1 MELKL
6 PFHKNYSPSPQ
17 TTHCRRPPILPE
29 RKMMFRCY
37 CIAALAILAAS
48 SSIAGVSAT
57 GEDVEKSLRGGGASA
72 ENQQHHRVL
81 QEGEVFTFLLADIQY
96 NDGGFTSS
104 GRKLQANPKK
114 PEHTKNV
121 QDVNGNIYS
130 IVEGTGDTTGIAS
143 GELVTLPAE
152 AYLDHKNGNI
162 HLANGKIEKAK
173 KKSNKKRDLQ
183 EDATSSTDE
192 QKRRHLAATWFSSTT
207 TVVAVMVNAI
217 DGSYNGG
224 TAADL
229 YNHVFGMSDLSLKMG
244 YEQCSHGKMTISP
257 GGASY
262 GITNG
267 VITIN
272 VSETVKQADGTTPN
286 DAAIRNAVTAAINAQ
301 YGVTSPDKIANQ

>member
-1 MELKL
+1 ML
-6 PFHKNYSPSPQ
+6 FHS
-17 TTHCRRPPILPE
+17 
-29 RKMMFRCY
+29 Y
-37 CIAALAILAAS
+37 CTAVIAAFAAATLS
-48 SSIAGVSAT
+48 SCIVSVVA
-57 GEDVEKSLRGGGASA
+57 DSDIVENGLRGGGGGASVK
-72 ENQQHHRVL
+72 NQHNHRVL
-81 QEGEVFTFLLADIQY
+81 QLQDEEFTFLIADVQYEDGFASTARNLQGNSNQGNGNQGNGELRPAHKQYIGLQDGTMYEIDGDSEDTHGFQSGTLVEVPPQAFFDHKTKKINLA
-96 NDGGFTSS
+96 GG
-104 GRKLQANPKK
+104 KLVKKNKKK
-114 PEHTKNV
+114 P
-121 QDVNGNIYS
+121 
-130 IVEGTGDTTGIAS
+130 
-143 GELVTLPAE
+143 P
-152 AYLDHKNGNI
+152 
-162 HLANGKIEKAK
+162 
-173 KKSNKKRDLQ
+173 KKRDLQ
-183 EDATSSTDE
+183 ADDSSTEE
-192 QKRRHLAATWFSSTT
+192 QARNLAELRRHLAATNGET

-229 YNHVFGMSDLSLKMG
+229 YNHVFGMSDLSLKKG